1 MWIDC
6 YSPLFIAGEQ
16 LDLNTCAGEDYI
28 IFIFFTSD
36 KNVQYYINKCD
47 IFDRTRSTIGHVVL
61 DRNGDGLLCDLPGEG
76 GGLCPFFTVELI

>member
-1 MWIDC
+1 M
-6 YSPLFIAGEQ
+6 AGEQ

-61 DRNGDGLLCDLPGEG
+61 DKKWRWI
-76 GGLCPFFTVELI
+76 TM

>member
-1 MWIDC
+1 M
-6 YSPLFIAGEQ
+6 AGEQ

-61 DRNGDGLLCDLPGEG
+61 
-76 GGLCPFFTVELI
+76 